1 MASGKLTESAEHDMY
16 ITQLREVFESCD
28 QTGSCRLDREELF
41 LLCEKLQLEDQSE
54 FLVNELL
61 KDIDEVDFE
70 EFKKSFVNILCQSY
84 VQNQASS
91 DEEESASEED
101 SDDNDEQMDK
111 DELGTSIK
119 REVSPK
125 YELGEKRYGRLSLPV
140 STEELE
146 ELSVANEDDDA
157 ASTTRSLKHSLVVDE
172 GSDSEGTGSE
182 SQKKRRRHEGHDSIS
197 DGDETETFEAEGQLN
212 LMMADSEALTEEE
225 SYLRDIWR
233 NLGVGNTG
241 YIDIKELARVCTHIG
256 MEEMNNMQLKQL
268 FDKLDAD
275 GDGRVSFRE
284 FQQELFQHTPP
295 NPVQAPPLRSR
306 GTTPTRA
313 LSAQKKLK
321 FPSGEDRATPS
332 MVHGAGITG
341 LFSELDPDK
350 TGFATPDEI
359 TDLWEKYNVTK
370 PADVLLALG
379 FDLGAKVSLSELSAA
394 LEQELYNV
402 EDQSI
407 VYQAATATLQH
418 EVSHLRS
425 SLEQACWAE
434 EKLRQD
440 LGEANARNALLAK
453 EVDERHANMEKASHT
468 KLFKLLCGIKSTYIA
483 IEQKYQEQIKTL
495 QGDLDKERENLT
507 QLSSKH
513 RQGLYNEMEELR
525 KEEAQLREHLS
536 LAQKEL
542 GRQGDDLEQVTGQL
556 EESQRQ
562 CQRLQRELDNTHD
575 LHRKLA
581 EYESKGVMSPEE
593 QQFTQEKLQ
602 RLEMENKDL
611 KDHNDELTVELESMK
626 QHITPG
632 RPDPGDGNLG
642 IPIRKDGS
650 IMSDYIKPIVVQKH
664 SYSSAEYSDD
674 EGRASSAQGRRLPP
688 APYEEDD
695 IIRTLK
701 KELAKLGI
709 PYGKGVGSPED
720 KEVILELRGELA
732 ELHRE
737 LDESR
742 QVQEIERRDIEQA
755 CRLEVTAI
763 EERHDAEKAQ
773 LLHHIEE
780 EKTKLAEDFQRLQQE
795 ALSELAKELQ
805 NDFAHEK
812 DALVQKHTSEVNHHS
827 QKHKEDREALIQRLK
842 SEQKEA
848 LEKQKK
854 DLQSMFDHEKFQL
867 EEALAES
874 EPFIKGLEE
883 KIRQLEARLEDQSTE
898 SERELRRQKVD
909 MEGMLTRHMQ
919 TIEDVEKQ
927 KHESEVRLKK
937 QIQESETQHRE
948 TLIEVKGEQD
958 ALRLKVREAEQSK
971 ASLELELAQQKDE
984 LEVSFRQE
992 KHEITQLY
1000 EARVHELEGE
1010 LNEAR
1015 KEVQDILAGGVGCL
1029 KGKLRKDFDALVDSV
1044 TGDRLTKE
1052 RAALGKDV
1060 EARLQQ
1066 EFETRNSE
1074 LSHVFERE
1082 KSEIQERYENEI
1094 SLLRG
1099 ELDRLHGKL
1108 DTEREAMVQQYTEQK
1123 HSLEEQLAQQIREE
1137 LEAEFAEQLEELR
1150 EAWEEEKNGHQSR
1163 AALLEQEVGELQREV
1178 EAGNQTRRKLDEL
1191 KKVNNKLLHE
1201 KRQAEKKAGEVQ
1213 VAMRETKS
1221 ALEGRIDE
1229 LLAEKE
1235 GAITAVK
1242 TQFMESSKQSG
1253 KDKAA
1258 YEALVLEKEGLERK
1272 LASLTQE
1279 LADVNNK
1286 HHNSRELQNQME
1298 NFKREYEE
1306 LKSKPS
1312 DAEQNSGIVP
1322 EHAQRA
1328 IGELTRERA
1337 ELQERLVDLQTRYDE
1352 VEDMAKKY
1360 THLQKKY
1367 EDVCRERDKM
1377 SHLAKSLKENLNM
1390 ASTAQQADN
1399 QDKGQLTTV
1408 LEEKKQLEQ
1417 QLQKISDK
1425 LLEATTNFSISQSE
1439 HIRELQQWKEQCGN
1453 MVDLQKYTRLQI
1465 DLVDNQRSLRDL
1477 QQVLQTK
1484 EETSTHVFKHTSE
1497 KHVEEVRSL
1506 EDQKASLLRKLTSLQ
1521 EILDS
1526 QIDKF
1531 KQQYEASEKR
1541 NALVVDLYKEN
1552 ADLMDTLYRVE
1563 EQKKDAVSRC
1573 YRLEDQC
1580 NNLRQMLKRLAKV
1593 AVT

>member
-1 MASGKLTESAEHDMY
+1 MNMVRKKVKSRSDSRQPIFA
-16 ITQLREVFESCD
+16 
-28 QTGSCRLDREELF
+28 
-41 LLCEKLQLEDQSE
+41 
-54 FLVNELL
+54 L
-61 KDIDEVDFE
+61 KDERH
-70 EFKKSFVNILCQSY
+70 K
-84 VQNQASS
+84 
-91 DEEESASEED
+91 
-101 SDDNDEQMDK
+101 
-111 DELGTSIK
+111 
-119 REVSPK
+119 
-125 YELGEKRYGRLSLPV
+125 
-140 STEELE
+140 
-146 ELSVANEDDDA
+146 
-157 ASTTRSLKHSLVVDE
+157 
-172 GSDSEGTGSE
+172 TGSE

-350 TGFATPDEI
+350 TGSVGE
-359 TDLWEKYNVTK
+359 
-370 PADVLLALG
+370 ALG

-468 KLFKLLCGIKSTYIA
+468 KLLA

-695 IIRTLK
+695 IS
-701 KELAKLGI
+701 
-709 PYGKGVGSPED
+709 SPED